1 MTIRCKYVSV
11 WDDGIQL
18 ESDALIDLDTGQIV
32 DIEIVK
38 FDFDSDILTDEY
50 VIVEWKKYSVVYD
63 DNNNIF
69 IEK

>member
-1 MTIRCKYVSV
+1 MIAHCKYVSV

-18 ESDALIDLDTGQIV
+18 ESDALVDLDTDQIV

-50 VIVEWKKYSVVYD
+50 VIVEGKKYSVVYD

-69 IEK
+69 IKR